1 VRRSEACYSW
11 WVDMT
16 RGLQKGVTLNV
27 ASARCAFYG
36 FCEVVFRKRIGQ
48 LVVDRKGALLSL
60 PERTELT

>member
-1 VRRSEACYSW
+1 
-11 WVDMT
+11 MT

-48 LVVDRKGALLSL
+48 LVADRKGALLSL
-60 PERTELT
+60 PERTDLT